1 MSSRVKTNIKI
12 EEVVAIMDS
21 PSHSISG
28 NTKIGVENYALSVAS
43 AALTPSMVP
52 NPIEVGCI
60 MQQQQQQHANS
71 IILSLSC
78 NMNTKKNDGAPSDV
92 VSMQQQHKMV
102 KNSYTHRSGGIIS
115 SQQHIDTSSKRC
127 NNSTTGRWTPQEH
140 EAFLEGLKTYGRE
153 WKKVAK
159 CIPTRTSAQIRSH
172 AQKYF
177 AKIDKEQKIDATE
190 QRRLSITE
198 DMPSVDSYTT
208 SGNRHV
214 SSSLLIQTIMRDPT
228 EIETRVCRTLAS
240 LRERYK
246 HLEGK
251 LQQQSKPHS
260 VSHLDKSPA
269 SLSPATMALEMEQ
282 KSLREAAKA
291 RYEVKRLKKIQSS
304 TDKFSTSPVAEKR
317 KTPCAFVS
325 LASLPSQGSN
335 HQSSNFDSNDVL
347 ALSKLSGNFS
357 STCKDRIENT
367 NIRTIKDEKTLKLIR
382 DRLQL
387 VEHGR
392 PKKLRKVQD
401 D

>member
-1 MSSRVKTNIKI
+1 
-12 EEVVAIMDS
+12 MDS

-28 NTKIGVENYALSVAS
+28 NTKIGVENYALSAAS
-43 AALTPSMVP
+43 AAMTPSMVP

-60 MQQQQQQHANS
+60 MQQQQHANS
-71 IILSLSC
+71 IILSLSY
-78 NMNTKKNDGAPSDV
+78 MNTKKNDGAPSDV
-92 VSMQQQHKMV
+92 DSMQQQHKMV
-102 KNSYTHRSGGIIS
+102 KNSYKHRSEGIIS
-115 SQQHIDTSSKRC
+115 SQQHIDTS
-127 NNSTTGRWTPQEH
+127 NSTTGRWTPQEH

-159 CIPTRTSAQIRSH
+159 RIPTRTSAQIRSH

-198 DMPSVDSYTT
+198 DMPSVDSYTS

-269 SLSPATMALEMEQ
+269 SLNSPATMALEMEQ

-335 HQSSNFDSNDVL
+335 QSSNFDSNDVL

-392 PKKLRKVQD
+392 PKKLRKVED